1 MGDFGAC
8 KKFWKTDKLQVFS
21 PINDKILK
29 NQMHHFQQQDSRI
42 RSLTLCILPTTS
54 ASTQLP
60 SVLQPHPVGASS
72 MAGSEQ
78 NATNQVVSEGQ
89 QVQAVSGNGSQQPS
103 ANGSN
108 ATASNNTLD
117 DILDAI
123 K

>member
-1 MGDFGAC
+1 
-8 KKFWKTDKLQVFS
+8 
-21 PINDKILK
+21 
-29 NQMHHFQQQDSRI
+29 
-42 RSLTLCILPTTS
+42 
-54 ASTQLP
+54 
-60 SVLQPHPVGASS
+60 